1 MAEPLLERLAQLEA
15 GVRQATEVIGK
26 LRKENQ
32 RLLEERK
39 QVLSQVESILNDL
52 GDLEAQP

>member
-39 QVLSQVESILNDL
+39 QVLSQVESILKDL
-52 GDLEAQP
+52 GDLEAAP